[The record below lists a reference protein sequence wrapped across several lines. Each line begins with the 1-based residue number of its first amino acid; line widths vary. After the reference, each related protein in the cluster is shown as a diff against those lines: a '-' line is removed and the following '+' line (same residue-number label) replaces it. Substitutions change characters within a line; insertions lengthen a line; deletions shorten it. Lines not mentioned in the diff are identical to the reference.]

1 MNQDLETFRNVGYSE
16 VQFLVRC
23 SKAGLSVWVRG
34 LAFVRYVLVK
44 VCYRW
49 SICLARKTNTD
60 KIPSIISRRSGI
72 VLPHCLVNRFSNRI
86 LLTLFSRHCLG
97 SAQFRTQIR
106 AQSFHCMVVLLKQFA
121 EPFKQWNQRFLS
133 LQCGNPVAG
142 ISSRDSP
149 RWFRLHET
157 EQFCCTWFARSEHE
171 ALLDSSH
178 QLVPTTTGL
187 YARGLSTIA
196 ECSRKPIFRV

>member
-1 MNQDLETFRNVGYSE
+1 MSDILK
-16 VQFLVRC
+16 VQFLVKC
-23 SKAGLSVWVRG
+23 SKAGLSVSVRW

-44 VCYRW
+44 VCYIW
-49 SICLARKTNTD
+49 SICLARKTSID
-60 KIPSIISRRSGI
+60 IIPTIISRRSGI
-72 VLPHCLVNRFSNRI
+72 VLPHCLDNLFLKNI

-97 SAQFRTQIR
+97 SAQFRAQIS

-121 EPFKQWNQRFLS
+121 EPFKQWNQRFLI
-133 LQCGNPVAG
+133 LQYGNPVAG

-149 RWFRLHET
+149 RWFRPHET

-171 ALLDSSH
+171 ALFDSSH

-187 YARGLSTIA
+187 YARGLPTIA
-196 ECSRKPIFRV
+196 ECSRKPIFLL